1 MNIIKET
8 SYPIRPTVCEIDLA
22 AVRNNLSI
30 IRRRA
35 GSACKIMAV
44 VKADAYGHGA
54 SPVAKLM
61 ATENVDFFA
70 VAMLEEA
77 LRLRE
82 DGIKTPIIILGG
94 ILDGQEGALF
104 DYDLTP
110 LVFSLETMRRI
121 EEEGARRA
129 THRKV
134 HIKIDTGM
142 GRLGIQPEE
151 VDSFFREVSTLK
163 HIELEGVAT
172 HFSCADF
179 TPGSKE
185 AAFTDLQVERFKECI
200 AGIKSLGFEIPLI
213 HAANSA
219 AIFNFPDS
227 IFNLVRPGIML
238 YGSYPSPLVKRISG
252 LKGAMSFKT
261 KIIDLKDVD
270 EGFGVS
276 YGRTFITSTRQR
288 IAVVPV
294 GYADGYRRELSNKGE
309 ALVRGKRA
317 GVAGK
322 VCMDMTMLDVTGIK
336 GAQNGDE
343 VYLFG
348 GEGANA
354 ISIDEFALAVGTIP
368 YEIMCGI
375 SQRVPRVYL
384 DAEG

>member
-1 MNIIKET
+1 MNILKEP
-8 SYPIRPTVCEIDLA
+8 SYPIRPTACEIDLA
-22 AVRNNLSI
+22 AVRNNFSI
-30 IRRRA
+30 IRRKT
-35 GSACKIMAV
+35 GKACKIMAV

-54 SPVAKLM
+54 TRVAKLLE
-61 ATENVDFFA
+61 TENVDFFA

-77 LRLRE
+77 LQLRT
-82 DGIKTPIIILGG
+82 DGISTPIIILGG
-94 ILDGQEGALF
+94 ILEGQEGALF
-104 DYDLTP
+104 DHNLTP
-110 LVFSLETMRRI
+110 LAFSLETIRKI
-121 EEEGARRA
+121 NEEGAKRGKKG
-129 THRKV
+129 KV
-134 HIKIDTGM
+134 HLKIDTGM

-151 VDSFFREVSTLK
+151 VNGFFREISAMQN
-163 HIELEGVAT
+163 IEIEGVAT

-179 TPGSKE
+179 ALGSKG
-185 AAFTDLQVERFKECI
+185 AAFTELQIERFKGCI
-200 AGIKSLGFEIPLI
+200 AEIKSLGFNIPLI

-238 YGSYPSPLVKRISG
+238 YGSYPSPLVERIKG
-252 LKGAMSFKT
+252 LRGAMSLKT
-261 KIIDLKDVD
+261 KIIDIKDVD

-276 YGRTFITSTRQR
+276 YGRTFITSARQK

-309 ALVRGKRA
+309 VLVRGKRA
-317 GVAGK
+317 NIAGK

-336 GAQNGDE
+336 GVENGDE

-354 ISIDEFALAVGTIP
+354 ISIDEFAETVGTIP

-384 DAEG
+384 DIED